1 MASGTTIS
9 AVKSAAAASN
19 AKPVQQRSSNPVDSA
34 SRRHLPQYKKT
45 MAKLNALNAE
55 IEALKGQL
63 ATTPL
68 NTAKYKNIQD
78 RLERLQGQAKL
89 RAEMADFQVSRD
101 GKTVVFTLND
111 YYTAETFKK
120 TFGIKDGA
128 LRTAL
133 GREAVAESGEEG
145 NASYSSFEAAKRDGV
160 TRFANGVFIE
170 RNWFGVDKVNYS
182 HAIMQAGRQYSVDAS
197 FLE

>member
-1 MASGTTIS
+1 MGSGTTIS
-9 AVKSAAAASN
+9 AVKSAAAAST
-19 AKPVQQRSSNPVDSA
+19 AKPVQQRGSNPVDSD
-34 SRRHLPQYKKT
+34 SCRPLPQYKKT

-55 IEALKGQL
+55 IESLKGQL
-63 ATTPL
+63 AATAL
-68 NTAKYKNIQD
+68 NTPEHEKLQAQ
-78 RLERLQGQAKL
+78 LERLQGQAKL

-120 TFGIKDGA
+120 AFGIKDGA

-133 GREAVAESGEEG
+133 GREAVAESGIEG
-145 NASYSSFEAAKRDGV
+145 NKSYSSFEAAKRDGV

-197 FLE
+197 FLK